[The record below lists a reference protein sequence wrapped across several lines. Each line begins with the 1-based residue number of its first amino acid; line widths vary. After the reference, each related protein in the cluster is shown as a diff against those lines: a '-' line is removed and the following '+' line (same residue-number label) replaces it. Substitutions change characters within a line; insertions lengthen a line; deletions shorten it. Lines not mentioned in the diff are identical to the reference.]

1 MEDLKPRPQIL
12 AISVPIQ
19 PCRRTTNLELN
30 VLIFI
35 GEQGMIMIMLIR
47 HANDDRRSL
56 KQPPFAVR
64 VVKVICPTSTRNLRE
79 RWYNIQFKGFGP
91 FACGTYK
98 NLQKRVT
105 KKKTVVIKRL
115 NRINIVEKIL
125 IYPFYTRIMSI
136 VKCNTCF
143 I

>member
-105 KKKTVVIKRL
+105 KK
-115 NRINIVEKIL
+115 NRCDKAFKPNKYCGKNPNISL
-125 IYPFYTRIMSI
+125 LYTYNVNREM
-136 VKCNTCF
+136 
-143 I
+143 